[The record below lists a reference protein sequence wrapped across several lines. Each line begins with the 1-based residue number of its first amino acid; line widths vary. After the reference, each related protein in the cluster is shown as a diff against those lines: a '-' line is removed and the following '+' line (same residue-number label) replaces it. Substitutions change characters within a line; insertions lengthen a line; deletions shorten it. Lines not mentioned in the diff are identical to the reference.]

1 MRNTITLLAVLVIFS
16 TNSCKKEG
24 CMDKEAENY
33 DSKAKIESDN
43 CEYNANQ
50 LVVMKLEGKWKVVA
64 ESINDFNYDPEDF
77 EHDVYHFRNC
87 ESKSTGC
94 AGTFSSKDPDF
105 GDYSSNFRY
114 SVSDN
119 GKTLKFSAGFDSEEF
134 EIKELTNKTLII
146 EQNYFG
152 DIHIVSM
159 EKM

>member
-1 MRNTITLLAVLVIFS
+1 MRSTITLFAVLVMFIA
-16 TNSCKKEG
+16 NSCKKEG

-33 DSKAKIESDN
+33 DSKAKVESGN

-50 LVVMKLEGKWKVVA
+50 MAVMKLEGKWNVVA
-64 ESINDFNYDPEDF
+64 ESYNDDNYDPESF

-94 AGTFSSKDPDF
+94 AGTLITKDPDF

-119 GKTLKFSAGFDSEEF
+119 GKTLKISAGFNSEEF
-134 EIKELTNKTLII
+134 EIKELTNKMLII

-152 DIHIVSM
+152 DIHKVSM